1 MHWIEEDAGK
11 TQHGEGISRAPAGAK
26 TKLFNLI
33 VKQSGAR
40 PMKFSIPA
48 ESPARGKR
56 YAAARWPLAQVEGVK

>member
-26 TKLFNLI
+26 TKMFLLT
-33 VKQSGAR
+33 VKQPGAR

-48 ESPARGKR
+48 ESAARAKQ
-56 YAAARWPLAQVEGVK
+56 YAGARWPMAEVEVVQ